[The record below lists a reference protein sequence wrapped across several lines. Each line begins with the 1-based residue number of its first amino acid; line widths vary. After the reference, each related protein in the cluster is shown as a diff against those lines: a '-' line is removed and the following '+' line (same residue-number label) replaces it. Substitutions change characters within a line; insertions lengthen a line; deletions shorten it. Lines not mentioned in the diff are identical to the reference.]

1 MIVFGSMRMNSVRIK
16 TDSVRR
22 KRAVVIIAV
31 LSLLIWCKD
40 SRGQNINYSQ
50 YRNAPFFVNPSLVGT
65 KSEVALS
72 VMHRSQT
79 LTEVQKYNTSSLM
92 IVSPL
97 MNAKKTR
104 RWGGWGLSVLNDE
117 LKGDFDFRTQGIAGA
132 YAYNLLVS
140 SKAFISFGMQAGY
153 FQRKISLEGLTTSNQ
168 WVDNVGLVPSLG
180 TGETMTD
187 GRKNYMSISSGAV
200 FYVED
205 DNHRPVASVGIGA
218 FNVNKPDLAMSDGA
232 DVLPVKI
239 TAHGNASLMSSDKML
254 IQGEMLY
261 YHENNKSTFYPGA
274 RLSYYFS
281 NKNPFD
287 PLQDGSLDIKAGYR
301 VNNAITTELQFH
313 QPGFTIGFSY
323 DFGVASKGSYRSPND
338 VIEFL
343 FSLRKVIGG
352 MRKSKPKRPET
363 YTTIGKVRDFY
374 SGKSPTATRDG
385 DQSETTP
392 DTAAT
397 KKPLAAQ
404 SSFKLKHDFK
414 FGFNDA
420 ALNAESKAYL
430 DDMVALMNGNKNI
443 RLEII
448 GHTDNIGTPAAN
460 RKMSFE
466 RAQVVIDYLIQKGI
480 APEKLTATPMGAKE
494 PLVPN
499 DNEANRALNRRVEF
513 VIYN

>member
-1 MIVFGSMRMNSVRIK
+1 MIVFGNMRSMNSVRGKNAI
-16 TDSVRR
+16 
-22 KRAVVIIAV
+22 VIVAV
-31 LSLLIWCKD
+31 LSLLASHVD
-40 SRGQNINYSQ
+40 SFGQNINYSH

-65 KSEVALS
+65 RNEVALS

-79 LTEVQKYNTSSLM
+79 LTELQKYNTSSLM

-117 LKGDFDFRTQGIAGA
+117 LKGDFDFRTQGLVGA
-132 YAYNLLVS
+132 YAYNLSVFP
-140 SKAFISFGMQAGY
+140 KAFISFGMQAGY
-153 FQRKISLEGLTTSNQ
+153 FQRKISLDGLTTSHQ

-180 TGETMTD
+180 TGESMTE
-187 GRKNYMSISSGAV
+187 GRKNYMSISSGAA

-205 DNHRPVASVGIGA
+205 DNHRPIAGVGVAA
-218 FNVNKPDLAMSDGA
+218 FNVNKPDIAMSDSEDA
-232 DVLPVKI
+232 LPVKI
-239 TAHGNASLMSSDKML
+239 TAHGNAALMSSDKML

-261 YHENNKSTFYPGA
+261 YRENNKNTFHPGA

-287 PLQDGSLDIKAGYR
+287 PLQDGSLDVKAGYR

-313 QPGFTIGFSY
+313 QPGFTIGFAY
-323 DFGVASKGSYRSPND
+323 DFGIASNESYRNPND
-338 VIEFL
+338 VVEFL

-352 MRKSKPKRPET
+352 VKKTKPKRPET

-374 SGKSPTATRDG
+374 SGKSPAVARDG
-385 DQSETTP
+385 KQSEATADTT
-392 DTAAT
+392 TT

-448 GHTDNIGTPAAN
+448 GHTDNIGTASAN